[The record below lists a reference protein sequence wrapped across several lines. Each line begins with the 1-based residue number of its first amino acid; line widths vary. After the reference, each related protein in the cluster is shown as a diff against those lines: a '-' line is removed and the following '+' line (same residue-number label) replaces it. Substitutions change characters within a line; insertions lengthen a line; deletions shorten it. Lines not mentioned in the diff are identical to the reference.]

1 MIQTYNQIAIFG
13 NERLKSTVAKVVER
27 SNLFKSNFP
36 DQYSEQLV
44 SEVFYGMTYL
54 KFQNSNLDST
64 TKKLRTKAIRQDEF
78 IFVSGASP
86 ANEFQKYLTQKFST
100 IDTRVLL
107 VNSFHNSQGVS
118 GEIYT
123 VCKHATKKDYSICSA
138 SIDCNNDDLSLIEMK
153 LRMLEVQTNRS
164 LVGAI
169 R

>member
-64 TKKLRTKAIRQDEF
+64 TKKLRTEAIELNEF
-78 IFVSGASP
+78 IFVSDARP
-86 ANEFQKYLTQKFST
+86 PNEFQKYLTYILEKANQSLK
-100 IDTRVLL
+100 L
-107 VNSFHNSQGVS
+107 QGHS
-118 GEIYT
+118 HIPGQEQ
-123 VCKHATKKDYSICSA
+123 S
-138 SIDCNNDDLSLIEMK
+138 
-153 LRMLEVQTNRS
+153 R
-164 LVGAI
+164 
-169 R
+169 